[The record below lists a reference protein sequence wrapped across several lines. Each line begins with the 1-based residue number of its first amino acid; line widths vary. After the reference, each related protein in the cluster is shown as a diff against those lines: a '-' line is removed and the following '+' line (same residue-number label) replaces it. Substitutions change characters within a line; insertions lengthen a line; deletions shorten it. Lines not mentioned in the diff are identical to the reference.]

1 MENIFLTALL
11 ILIGWSVF
19 AIRKAINV
27 RNTSTTLFLS
37 IESNEQDENGIPLE
51 SVHLLKKTNISF
63 AIVPGM
69 ELVEPGE
76 RRSLQVSRVVFED
89 FQNNARGVYLQSKRM
104 QLSQLEGMAS
114 EYLKH
119 GWQNGG

>member
-11 ILIGWSVF
+11 IVIGWNIF
-19 AIRKAINV
+19 TIRKDMNI
-27 RNTSTTLFLS
+27 RKISTTLFLS

-51 SVHLLKKTNISF
+51 NVNLLKKTNISF

-76 RRSLQVSRVVFED
+76 HRSLQVSRVVFED
-89 FQNNARGVYLQSKRM
+89 FQNNARGVHLQPKRI
-104 QLSQLEGMAS
+104 QLSQLEGMVNA
-114 EYLKH
+114 YLKH